1 MPAAKPSSPWYK
13 HLWPWIIIAILACS
27 VTLTLSMVT
36 IAVNNPDHLVN
47 DNYYEAGKG
56 INRSLD
62 RELLGQTLQLKAK
75 LRLDEMTGEVVLLL
89 EGNSKPQVLE
99 LNLISPTQP
108 EKDRKI
114 SLTRSESEPGRYI
127 GQLDDKIE
135 GRRFVEL
142 MGVEDGQTWRLFEE
156 ELVGHDKDLLLG
168 DEPLQGA
175 EDHNKK

>member
-1 MPAAKPSSPWYK
+1 MPAATAISPWYK
-13 HLWPWIIIAILACS
+13 HLWPWIIIGILACS

-36 IAVNNPDHLVN
+36 IAVNNPDNLVN

-62 RELLGQTLQLKAK
+62 RELLAQTLQLRAK
-75 LRLDEMTGEVVLLL
+75 VHLDELTGEVELHLT
-89 EGNSKPQVLE
+89 GNSMPATLE

-114 SLTRSESEPGRYI
+114 ALALSGTEQGRYV
-127 GQLDDKIE
+127 GQLGDKVE

-142 MGVEDGQTWRLFEE
+142 LGSQDDHVWRMFEE
-156 ELVGHDKDLLLG
+156 EQVSHDKNLLLG

-175 EDHNKK
+175 EDLKK

>member
-1 MPAAKPSSPWYK
+1 MPVATAASPWYK

-36 IAVNNPDHLVN
+36 IAVNNPDNLVN

-62 RELLGQTLQLKAK
+62 RERLAQTLQLHAK
-75 LRLDEMTGEVVLLL
+75 IRLDELTGEVELHLT
-89 EGNSKPQVLE
+89 GYSNPASLE

-114 SLTRSESEPGRYI
+114 NLARSDSEPGRYI
-127 GQLDDKIE
+127 GQVTDKVE

-142 MGVEDGQTWRLFEE
+142 LGVEGDRTWRLFEE
-156 ELVGHDKDLLLG
+156 EQINHDKDLLLG

-175 EDHNKK
+175 EDLKK

>member
-1 MPAAKPSSPWYK
+1 MPVATAVSPWYK
-13 HLWPWIIIAILACS
+13 HLWPWIIIGILACS

-36 IAVNNPDHLVN
+36 IAVNNPDNLVN

-62 RELLGQTLQLKAK
+62 RELLAQTLQMRATMH
-75 LRLDEMTGEVVLLL
+75 LDEVTGEVELRLS
-89 EGNSKPQVLE
+89 GNSLPATLE

-108 EKDRKI
+108 EKDRKVI
-114 SLTRSESEPGRYI
+114 LARSESEPGRYI
-127 GQLDDKIE
+127 GQLGDKVE

-142 MGVEDGQTWRLFEE
+142 LGVQDDKVWRMFEE
-156 ELVGHDKDLLLG
+156 EEVNHGKDLMLG

-175 EDHNKK
+175 EDLKN

>member
-1 MPAAKPSSPWYK
+1 MPVATAASPWYK

-36 IAVNNPDHLVN
+36 IAVNNPDNLVN

-62 RELLGQTLQLKAK
+62 RELLAQTLQLRAK
-75 LRLDEMTGEVVLLL
+75 VHLDELTGEVELHLT
-89 EGNSKPQVLE
+89 GNSNPTTLE

-114 SLTRSESEPGRYI
+114 NLARSDREPGRYI
-127 GQLDDKIE
+127 GQVTDKVE

-142 MGVEDGQTWRLFEE
+142 LGVEGDRTWRMFEE
-156 ELVGHDKDLLLG
+156 EQVSHDKDLLLG

-175 EDHNKK
+175 EDLKK

>member
-1 MPAAKPSSPWYK
+1 MPAASAQSPWYK
-13 HLWPWIIIAILACS
+13 HLWPWIIIGILATS
-27 VTLTLSMVT
+27 VTLSLTMVS
-36 IAVNNPDHLVN
+36 IAVNNPDNLVN

-62 RELLGQTLQLKAK
+62 RELLAQTLQLHAK
-75 LRLDEMTGEVVLLL
+75 VRLDELTGEVEVHLT
-89 EGNSKPQVLE
+89 GNSNPTTLE

-114 SLTRSESEPGRYI
+114 NLARNDSEPGRYI
-127 GQLDDKIE
+127 GQLTDKVE

-142 MGVEDGQTWRLFEE
+142 LGVEGDRTWRMFEE
-156 ELVGHDKDLLLG
+156 EQISHDKDLMLG

-175 EDHNKK
+175 EDLKN

>member
-1 MPAAKPSSPWYK
+1 MPVATATSPWYK

-36 IAVNNPDHLVN
+36 IAVNNPDNLVN

-62 RELLGQTLQLKAK
+62 RERLAQTLQLRAK
-75 LRLDEMTGEVVLLL
+75 LHLDELTGEVELNLTGYSNPNTL
-89 EGNSKPQVLE
+89 Q

-114 SLTRSESEPGRYI
+114 NLTRSDSEPGRYL
-127 GQLDDKIE
+127 GQVTDKVE

-142 MGVEDGQTWRLFEE
+142 LGVEGDKTWRLFEE
-156 ELVGHDKDLLLG
+156 EEVSHDKDLLLG

-175 EDHNKK
+175 EDLKK

>member
-1 MPAAKPSSPWYK
+1 MSVANASSPWYK
-13 HLWPWIIIAILACS
+13 HLWPWIIIGILACS

-36 IAVNNPDHLVN
+36 IAVKNPDNLVN

-62 RELLGQTLQLKAK
+62 RELLAK
-75 LRLDEMTGEVVLLL
+75 SLNLRAAVHLDELTGETDLRLTGDSQPETV
-89 EGNSKPQVLE
+89 E

-114 SLTRSESEPGRYI
+114 TLARSASEPGRYI
-127 GQLDDKIE
+127 GQLSDKVE

-142 MGVEDGQTWRLFEE
+142 LGEQNGQTWRLFEE
-156 ELVGHDKDLLLG
+156 EQVINGKELLLG

-175 EDHNKK
+175 EDLKN

>member
-1 MPAAKPSSPWYK
+1 MPAATAASPWYK
-13 HLWPWIIIAILACS
+13 HLWPWIIIGILACS

-36 IAVNNPDHLVN
+36 IAVNNPDNLVN

-62 RELLGQTLQLKAK
+62 RELLAQTLQLRANVH
-75 LRLDEMTGEVVLLL
+75 LDELTGEVDLRLS
-89 EGNSKPQVLE
+89 GNSQPKTVE

-114 SLTRSESEPGRYI
+114 TLTRSETEQGRYI
-127 GQLDDKIE
+127 GQMSDKVE

-142 MGVEDGQTWRLFEE
+142 LGVQDDKTWRMFEE
-156 ELVGHDKDLLLG
+156 EQVSHDKNLLLG

-175 EDHNKK
+175 EDLKK

>member
-1 MPAAKPSSPWYK
+1 MSVANASSPWYK

-36 IAVNNPDHLVN
+36 IAVNNPDNLVN

-62 RELLGQTLQLKAK
+62 RELLAK
-75 LRLDEMTGEVVLLL
+75 SLNLRASVHLDELTGETDVRLT
-89 EGNSKPQVLE
+89 GNSQPETVE

-114 SLTRSESEPGRYI
+114 TLARSASEPGRYV
-127 GQLDDKIE
+127 GQLSDKVE

-142 MGVEDGQTWRLFEE
+142 LGEQNGQTWRLFEE
-156 ELVGHDKDLLLG
+156 EQVLNGKELQLG

-175 EDHNKK
+175 EDLKN

>member
-1 MPAAKPSSPWYK
+1 MPATNAASPWYK

-36 IAVNNPDHLVN
+36 IAVKNPDNLVN

-62 RELLGQTLQLKAK
+62 RELLAQTLL
-75 LRLDEMTGEVVLLL
+75 LRANVHLDGETGEVDVRLN
-89 EGNSKPQVLE
+89 GNSQPASLE

-108 EKDRKI
+108 EIDRKI
-114 SLTRSESEPGRYI
+114 GLVQSGSEPGRYI
-127 GQLDDKIE
+127 GQVNDKVE

-142 MGVEDGQTWRLFEE
+142 LGVQDGQTWRMFEE
-156 ELVGHDKDLLLG
+156 EQVSHDKDMLLG

-175 EDHNKK
+175 EDLKN

>member
-1 MPAAKPSSPWYK
+1 MTVATASSPWYK
-13 HLWPWIIIAILACS
+13 HLWPWIIIAILTCS

-36 IAVNNPDHLVN
+36 IAVNNPDNLVS

-62 RELLGQTLQLKAK
+62 RELLAQSLK
-75 LRLDEMTGEVVLLL
+75 LRATVTLDDVTGEADLRLTGESQPETLV
-89 EGNSKPQVLE
+89 

-114 SLTRSESEPGRYI
+114 VLARNPAQPGRYV
-127 GQLDDKIE
+127 GQMSDKVE

-142 MGVEDGQTWRLFEE
+142 LGVENSQTWRLFEE
-156 ELVGHDKDLLLG
+156 ESITRDKDLILG
-168 DEPLQGA
+168 DEPIQGA
-175 EDHNKK
+175 QESKK

>member
-1 MPAAKPSSPWYK
+1 MPVATAVSPWYK
-13 HLWPWIIIAILACS
+13 HLWPWIIIGILACS

-36 IAVNNPDHLVN
+36 IAVNNPDNLVN

-62 RELLGQTLQLKAK
+62 RERLAQALQMRATMH
-75 LRLDEMTGEVVLLL
+75 LDEVTGEVELRLS
-89 EGNSKPQVLE
+89 GNSLPATLE

-108 EKDRKI
+108 EKDRKV
-114 SLTRSESEPGRYI
+114 LLARSESEPGRYI
-127 GQLDDKIE
+127 GQLGDKVE

-142 MGVEDGQTWRLFEE
+142 LGVQDDKVWRMFEE
-156 ELVGHDKDLLLG
+156 EEVNHGKDLMLG

-175 EDHNKK
+175 EDLKN

>member
-1 MPAAKPSSPWYK
+1 MSVANASSPWYK

-36 IAVNNPDHLVN
+36 IAVNNPDNLVN

-62 RELLGQTLQLKAK
+62 RELLAK
-75 LRLDEMTGEVVLLL
+75 SLNLRAIVHLDGLTGETSLRLTGDSQPETV
-89 EGNSKPQVLE
+89 E

-108 EKDRKI
+108 AKDRKI
-114 SLTRSESEPGRYI
+114 ILARSLSEPGRYV
-127 GQLDDKIE
+127 GQLNDKVE

-142 MGVEDGQTWRLFEE
+142 LGQQNGQTWRMFEE
-156 ELVGHDKDLLLG
+156 QQIINEQDLLLG

-175 EDHNKK
+175 EDLKN

>member
-1 MPAAKPSSPWYK
+1 MTVATAANPWYK
-13 HLWPWIIIAILACS
+13 HLWPWIIIGILTCS

-36 IAVNNPDHLVN
+36 IAVTHPDNLVS

-62 RELLGQTLQLKAK
+62 RELLAQTLK
-75 LRLDEMTGEVVLLL
+75 LRASVTLDDVTGEADLRLT
-89 EGNSKPQVLE
+89 GNSQPETLV

-114 SLTRSESEPGRYI
+114 VLARNPAQPGRYV
-127 GQLDDKIE
+127 GQMSDRVE

-142 MGVEDGQTWRLFEE
+142 LGVENSQTWRLFEE
-156 ELVGHDKDLLLG
+156 ESISRDKDLILG
-168 DEPLQGA
+168 DEPIQGA
-175 EDHNKK
+175 EALKK

>member
-1 MPAAKPSSPWYK
+1 MSVANASSPWYK

-36 IAVNNPDHLVN
+36 IAVKNPDNLVN

-62 RELLGQTLQLKAK
+62 RELLAK
-75 LRLDEMTGEVVLLL
+75 SLNLRASVHLDELTGETDVRLT
-89 EGNSKPQVLE
+89 GNSQPETVE

-114 SLTRSESEPGRYI
+114 TLARSASEPGRYI
-127 GQLDDKIE
+127 GQLSDKVE

-142 MGVEDGQTWRLFEE
+142 LGEQNGQTWRLFEE
-156 ELVGHDKDLLLG
+156 EQVLNGKELQLG

-175 EDHNKK
+175 EDLKN